1 MEPSEIETNFRL
13 ILQICEK
20 NTTDISKLIANQDK
34 LTQNQE
40 KLMQNQEKLVQN
52 INRLAQIQLAQTRD
66 IAHLTDYIARD
77 DQ

>member
-20 NTTDISKLIANQDK
+20 NTADISKLIQNQDK
-34 LTQNQE
+34 I
-40 KLMQNQEKLVQN
+40 MQNQEKLVQS

-77 DQ
+77 E

>member
-20 NTTDISKLIANQDK
+20 NTTDISKLIQNQDK
-34 LTQNQE
+34 LIQSQDGLTQS
-40 KLMQNQEKLVQN
+40 
-52 INRLAQIQLAQTRD
+52 ISRLTQIQLAQSRD

>member
-1 MEPSEIETNFRL
+1 MEPSEIETSFRL

-34 LTQNQE
+34 LTRTVE
-40 KLMQNQEKLVQN
+40 
-52 INRLAQIQLAQTRD
+52 RLAQIQLAQSRD

-77 DQ
+77 DQQ

>member
-20 NTTDISKLIANQDK
+20 NTTDISKLIENQDK
-34 LTQNQE
+34 LV
-40 KLMQNQEKLVQN
+40 QNQEKLVQS
-52 INRLAQIQLAQTRD
+52 INRLAQIQLAQSRD

-77 DQ
+77 E

>member
-1 MEPSEIETNFRL
+1 MEAQEIENSLRL

-34 LTQNQE
+34 LTRS
-40 KLMQNQEKLVQN
+40 VD
-52 INRLAQIQLAQTRD
+52 RLAQIQLAQSRD

-77 DQ
+77 ED